1 MPTLKIAVVAPVEA
15 ENPDHPSVSAGD
27 AKNGDF
33 LFLLRGEPK
42 EYVSD
47 AERKAAEEQQRANFR
62 TRAQCKL

>member
-1 MPTLKIAVVAPVEA
+1 V
-15 ENPDHPSVSAGD
+15 
-27 AKNGDF
+27 KNGDF

-62 TRAQCKL
+62 TRAQCML